1 MTVPQHTCLHVP
13 HILWQTKTNPNQGAA
28 ACSQVHWSLHFYWP
42 TAAEMITTAP
52 APGWQDFSPL
62 SPKLWWDQG
71 VKWIMYSTAAS
82 PTQDRCKGN
91 RRGRSREKK
100 EETKGMCQCSF
111 SVALGKE
118 TPARY
123 KLELIASVELHFY
136 FFLKWS
142 LCFHHVVLT

>member
-62 SPKLWWDQG
+62 SPKLRWDQG
-71 VKWIMYSTAAS
+71 VKWVMYSTAAS

-111 SVALGKE
+111 SVALGKGD
-118 TPARY
+118 TSQIQTGINCFSRAA
-123 KLELIASVELHFY
+123 LF
-136 FFLKWS
+136 FFLNGPYVS
-142 LCFHHVVLT
+142 TM